1 MDVPMDVWGQLAL
14 EASQVYLTDGVVRS
28 PFANT
33 TIEKLPDKVLL
44 NIFSYLSHRE
54 ICRMATVCKRWRLV
68 AYDTR
73 LWTHVSL
80 RPEIS
85 GLHVGSLE
93 SLLALISIRFGP
105 SLRYIE
111 LPIELI
117 THTVLH
123 ELAAKCPNLTHM
135 LLDFSTVAKASQWR
149 KIETR
154 GRRRKGRGVSNAY
167 YTIRRQFRVVEFRA
181 LYCKQQCIAMQ
192 LHDFSEMQAFP
203 TKLRYLCICLSEVI
217 FMEGFMRKIYNFIN
231 GLEILH
237 LIGTYEKV
245 EEEEEEIYEVINV
258 HKLKSATPN
267 LRVINLYGINF
278 VDDSHIDA
286 FSSNCIQGRAGALN
300 NGRRRCDVPGGLSC
314 PPRHGRVVRIDVTGS
329 TMKTLFQ
336 RSRRLTCLLMSGCSL
351 QSEYVTQV
359 EWEKSSIQE
368 LDVTATDLSTDCLID
383 MLSRIQNLRFL
394 SAGQINGFND
404 SVLKA
409 WMEAGTARLRLV
421 FSDLSPS
428 LGSVYTW
435 FNEFKRGLTNLTD
448 DLREG
453 RPSTAMT
460 EDNIGAVRLMMETD
474 KRVTCQQ
481 IQTSLGIA
489 LDVDSSDNL
498 TDDMLHRFLSR
509 YGCQLWG
516 LVLSGMPH
524 ITDQLWQSILPALNN
539 AKILVMGTQERLGVN
554 IHVDQLMDGIANKCP
569 NLERLELRWDPENL
583 RFSDKS
589 QKAIDVLRVKCLKL
603 KCLVLSDG
611 RYYEIVKANFER
623 ADRTTVVRTST
634 NCRVSN
640 YYLLSNYKELIFN

>member
-1 MDVPMDVWGQLAL
+1 MDEEDYSINESDNTNKVDD
-14 EASQVYLTDGVVRS
+14 EAQTDITYTLKAPPRRK
-28 PFANT
+28 

-44 NIFSYLSHRE
+44 NIFSYLTHRE
-54 ICRMATVCKRWRLV
+54 ICRMATVCKRWRMV
-68 AYDTR
+68 AYDTK

-135 LLDFSTVAKASQWR
+135 LLDFST
-149 KIETR
+149 
-154 GRRRKGRGVSNAY
+154 
-167 YTIRRQFRVVEFRA
+167 
-181 LYCKQQCIAMQ
+181 AMQ

-278 VDDSHIDA
+278 LECLAVN
-286 FSSNCIQGRAGALN
+286 FCNK
-300 NGRRRCDVPGGLSC
+300 
-314 PPRHGRVVRIDVTGS
+314 VTGS

-336 RSRRLTCLLMSGCSL
+336 RSRRLTCLLMNGCSL
-351 QSEYVTQV
+351 QSEYVMQV

-368 LDVTATDLSTDCLID
+368 LDVTATDLSTECLID
-383 MLSRIQNLRFL
+383 MLTRIPNLRFL

-409 WMEAGTARLRLV
+409 WMEAGTAR
-421 FSDLSPS
+421 
-428 LGSVYTW
+428 
-435 FNEFKRGLTNLTD
+435 
-448 DLREG
+448 
-453 RPSTAMT
+453 
-460 EDNIGAVRLMMETD
+460 
-474 KRVTCQQ
+474 
-481 IQTSLGIA
+481 
-489 LDVDSSDNL
+489 
-498 TDDMLHRFLSR
+498 
-509 YGCQLWG
+509 
-516 LVLSGMPH
+516 
-524 ITDQLWQSILPALNN
+524 IL
-539 AKILVMGTQERLGVN
+539 IMGTQERLGVN
-554 IHVDQLMDGIANKCP
+554 IHVDQIDYKKFNLKLSNRSKRLKNQPHHLDILFLQLMDGIANSCP

-589 QKAIDVLRVKCLKL
+589 QKAIDILRVKCLKL

-640 YYLLSNYKELIFN
+640 YYLLSNYKDLIFN

>member
-1 MDVPMDVWGQLAL
+1 MDIPTDVWGQLAL
-14 EASQVYLTDGVVRS
+14 EASQVYLTEGGQVRS

-44 NIFSYLSHRE
+44 NIFSYLTHRE
-54 ICRMATVCKRWRLV
+54 ICRMATVCKRWRMV
-68 AYDTR
+68 AYDTK

-135 LLDFSTVAKASQWR
+135 LLDFST
-149 KIETR
+149 
-154 GRRRKGRGVSNAY
+154 
-167 YTIRRQFRVVEFRA
+167 
-181 LYCKQQCIAMQ
+181 AMQ

-286 FSSNCIQGRAGALN
+286 FSSNCIQLECLAVN
-300 NGRRRCDVPGGLSC
+300 FCNK
-314 PPRHGRVVRIDVTGS
+314 VTGS

-336 RSRRLTCLLMSGCSL
+336 RSRRLTCLLMNGCSL
-351 QSEYVTQV
+351 QSEYVMQV

-368 LDVTATDLSTDCLID
+368 LDVTATDLSTECLID
-383 MLSRIQNLRFL
+383 MLTRIL
-394 SAGQINGFND
+394 I
-404 SVLKA
+404 
-409 WMEAGTARLRLV
+409 
-421 FSDLSPS
+421 
-428 LGSVYTW
+428 
-435 FNEFKRGLTNLTD
+435 
-448 DLREG
+448 
-453 RPSTAMT
+453 
-460 EDNIGAVRLMMETD
+460 
-474 KRVTCQQ
+474 
-481 IQTSLGIA
+481 
-489 LDVDSSDNL
+489 
-498 TDDMLHRFLSR
+498 
-509 YGCQLWG
+509 
-516 LVLSGMPH
+516 
-524 ITDQLWQSILPALNN
+524 
-539 AKILVMGTQERLGVN
+539 MGTQERLGVN
-554 IHVDQLMDGIANKCP
+554 IHVDQLMDGIANSCP

-589 QKAIDVLRVKCLKL
+589 QKAIDILRVKCLKL

-640 YYLLSNYKELIFN
+640 YYLLSNYKDLIFN

>member
-1 MDVPMDVWGQLAL
+1 MDSWGILNVDSAAMAITRDDLGSSFRRKQMM
-14 EASQVYLTDGVVRS
+14 
-28 PFANT
+28 

-44 NIFSYLSHRE
+44 NIFSYLTHRE
-54 ICRMATVCKRWRLV
+54 ICRMATVCKRWRMV
-68 AYDTR
+68 AYDTK

-135 LLDFSTVAKASQWR
+135 LLDFST
-149 KIETR
+149 
-154 GRRRKGRGVSNAY
+154 
-167 YTIRRQFRVVEFRA
+167 
-181 LYCKQQCIAMQ
+181 AMQ

-286 FSSNCIQGRAGALN
+286 FSSNCIQLECLAVN
-300 NGRRRCDVPGGLSC
+300 FCNK
-314 PPRHGRVVRIDVTGS
+314 VTGS

-336 RSRRLTCLLMSGCSL
+336 RSRRLTCLLMNGCSL
-351 QSEYVTQV
+351 QSEHVMQV

-368 LDVTATDLSTDCLID
+368 LDVTATDLSTECLID
-383 MLSRIQNLRFL
+383 MLTRIQNLRFL

-409 WMEAGTARLRLV
+409 WMEAGTARNLV
-421 FSDLSPS
+421 
-428 LGSVYTW
+428 G
-435 FNEFKRGLTNLTD
+435 
-448 DLREG
+448 
-453 RPSTAMT
+453 
-460 EDNIGAVRLMMETD
+460 
-474 KRVTCQQ
+474 
-481 IQTSLGIA
+481 

-498 TDDMLHRFLSR
+498 TDEALHRFLSR
-509 YGCQLWG
+509 HGAQLHG

-524 ITDQLWQSILPALNN
+524 ITDQLWQSVLQLLVN
-539 AKILVMGTQERLGVN
+539 AKILIMGTQERLGVN
-554 IHVDQLMDGIANKCP
+554 IHVDQLMDGIANSCP

-589 QKAIDVLRVKCLKL
+589 QKAIDILRVKCLKL

-640 YYLLSNYKELIFN
+640 YYLLSNYKDLIFN

>member
-1 MDVPMDVWGQLAL
+1 MDLGGVDVWGQIAV
-14 EASQVYLTDGVVRS
+14 ETSQMFVSEGGVIKSR
-28 PFANT
+28 FAAT
-33 TIEKLPDKVLL
+33 TIEKLPDKVIL

-54 ICRMATVCKRWRLV
+54 ICRVARVCKRWRQI

-73 LWTHVSL
+73 LWKHVSL

-93 SLLALISIRFGP
+93 SLLQLISTRFGA

-123 ELAAKCPNLTHM
+123 ELANKCPNLTHM
-135 LLDFSTVAKASQWR
+135 LLDFST
-149 KIETR
+149 
-154 GRRRKGRGVSNAY
+154 
-167 YTIRRQFRVVEFRA
+167 
-181 LYCKQQCIAMQ
+181 AMQ

-203 TKLRYLCICLSEVI
+203 TKLKYMCICLSEVI

-286 FSSNCIQGRAGALN
+286 FSSNCIQLECLAVNFCAK
-300 NGRRRCDVPGGLSC
+300 
-314 PPRHGRVVRIDVTGS
+314 VTGS

-336 RSRRLTCLLMSGCSL
+336 RSRRLKCLLMQGTNL
-351 QSEYVTQV
+351 QSEYVMQV

-368 LDVTATDLSTDCLID
+368 LDISATDLSTECLID
-383 MLSRIQNLRFL
+383 MLTRIPGLRFL
-394 SAGQINGFND
+394 SAGQLNGFND
-404 SVLKA
+404 SVLKV
-409 WMEAGTARLRLV
+409 WMESGNPR
-421 FSDLSPS
+421 
-428 LGSVYTW
+428 
-435 FNEFKRGLTNLTD
+435 NL
-448 DLREG
+448 
-453 RPSTAMT
+453 
-460 EDNIGAVRLMMETD
+460 
-474 KRVTCQQ
+474 
-481 IQTSLGIA
+481 IA
-489 LDVDSSDNL
+489 LDLDSSDNL
-498 TDDMLHRFLSR
+498 TDDALHKFLSR
-509 YGCQLWG
+509 HGHQLWG
-516 LVLSGMPH
+516 LSLSGMPH
-524 ITDQLWQSILPALNN
+524 ITDQLWQSVLPILTN

-554 IHVDQLMDGIANKCP
+554 IHVDQLMDGIANNCP

-589 QKAIDVLRVKCLKL
+589 QKAIDILRVKCIKL

-623 ADRTTVVRTST
+623 ADRLTVVRTT
-634 NCRVSN
+634 TCCRVSN
-640 YYLLSNYKELIFN
+640 YYLLQNYKDLIFN